1 MLPSPVQRLVK
12 SFASPRRLCAL
23 GALLLIFSGALYAQR
38 EFRQYP
44 PMEGAES
51 DAPLPADYQ
60 KPSEFVLGRLMY
72 PSAARGGFGG
82 GNWKAGSSSWTIDYP
97 LGDRNLAKLL
107 RRLTTVDVR
116 SVEQPV
122 DLDDGDDVF
131 DWPFLVAS
139 NVGSFDL
146 TDEQAA
152 KLREYLLRGGFLLCD
167 SFFGSNEWPG
177 FESTIRRVFPD
188 RPIVELTDDNPI
200 FTTVY
205 DLKERRQVR
214 NMRSMRGRG
223 LGYRGDGAIPQW
235 RGILDDDGRVMVM
248 ITFNNDLGDS
258 WQYADIP
265 EYPQEDSNL
274 GIRLGVNFAVY
285 DLTH

>member
-1 MLPSPVQRLVK
+1 MRNVPLFGTL
-12 SFASPRRLCAL
+12 RRLLLGIAL
-23 GALLLIFSGALYAQR
+23 LTMFCGALFAQR
-38 EFRQYP
+38 EFRQYA
-44 PMEGAES
+44 PMEGGES
-51 DAPLPADYQ
+51 DAGLPSDYQ
-60 KPSEFVLGRLMY
+60 KPAEFVVGRLMY
-72 PSAARGGFGG
+72 PPSAYSRFGG
-82 GNWKAGSSSWTIDYP
+82 GDWKAGASSWTIDYP
-97 LGDRNLAKLL
+97 LGDRNFAKLL

-139 NVGSFDL
+139 NVGSWGL
-146 TDEQAA
+146 TDEQAG

-167 SFFGSNEWPG
+167 SFFGTQEWAG
-177 FESTIRRVFPD
+177 FEETLKRIFPD
-188 RPIVELTDDNPI
+188 RPIVELPDDHPI
-200 FTTVY
+200 FATVF

-223 LGYRGDGAIPQW
+223 LGYRADGAIPHW
-235 RGILDDDGRVMVM
+235 RAILDDDGRAMVV

-274 GIRLGVNFAVY
+274 GIRLAVNFAVY

>member
-1 MLPSPVQRLVK
+1 MRGWKAKTK
-12 SFASPRRLCAL
+12 SKRALAGCAF
-23 GALLLIFSGALYAQR
+23 LLLAFSGALYAMR
-38 EFRQYP
+38 EFRTYTP
-44 PMEGAES
+44 LEGAES
-51 DAPLPADYQ
+51 DSALPPDYQ
-60 KPSEFVLGRLMY
+60 KPAEFVLGRLMY
-72 PSAARGGFGG
+72 PPLARGGFGYG
-82 GNWKAGSSSWTIDYP
+82 GNWKAGNSSWTIDYP
-97 LGDRNLAKLL
+97 LGDRNLSKLL

-139 NVGSFDL
+139 NVGSWDL

-167 SFFGSNEWPG
+167 SFFGTREWEG
-177 FESTIRRVFPD
+177 FEPTLKRVFPD
-188 RPIVELTDDNPI
+188 RPIIELSDKDPI

-205 DLKERRQVR
+205 DLSQRRQVR
-214 NMRSMRGRG
+214 NMRSMRRYGPSR
-223 LGYRGDGAIPQW
+223 GYRDDGAVPQW
-235 RGILDDDGRVMVM
+235 RAILDDDGRVMVM
-248 ITFNNDLGDS
+248 ITYNNDLGDS